1 MKIGDRLKILRKD
14 YLKGISQD
22 KFANRIGTTGA
33 AISRYES
40 ADRVIPN
47 SIILSICREFSV
59 NEKWLR
65 EGEGE
70 PFSESQTETLDK
82 IAMRYHGS
90 KTFRVMLDVYARLEP
105 DQQDMVE
112 RFIEMLADEF
122 AATGNADEVILSDYL
137 ETQNGEH
144 AHSDQAQG
152 G

>member
-1 MKIGDRLKILRKD
+1 MTGIGKRIEQLLSNKNLKKVEFADILNINQSYVTQLIKEKRNPSERLIEDICEKFSIRREWLVD
-14 YLKGISQD
+14 GNLPMEVETTSQ
-22 KFANRIGTTGA
+22 
-33 AISRYES
+33 
-40 ADRVIPN
+40 
-47 SIILSICREFSV
+47 
-59 NEKWLR
+59 
-65 EGEGE
+65 
-70 PFSESQTETLDK
+70 TLDK

-90 KTFRVMLDVYARLEP
+90 KTFRVMQDVYARLEP

-152 G
+152 E